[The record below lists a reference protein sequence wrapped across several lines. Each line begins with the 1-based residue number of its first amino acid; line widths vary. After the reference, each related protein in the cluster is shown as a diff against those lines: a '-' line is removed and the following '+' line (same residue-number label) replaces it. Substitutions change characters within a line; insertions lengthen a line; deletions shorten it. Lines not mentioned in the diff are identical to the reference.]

1 MWRSRRAVGG
11 ALGAAA
17 RRSAGPRCL
26 HRPDHLVGGGHD
38 ARPRRVD
45 IDARRPSPASR
56 ISARLARVL
65 AIVLRGRVAL
75 LSRRVLVLRR
85 RDDRV
90 RPLLLRRMPAA
101 SSHLAE
107 GDDVNG
113 SLLLFRVLGV
123 DPPRF
128 AVSNDELE
136 RAMKNLQKTL
146 HPDKFS
152 TAPNVA
158 REHSADQASLVN
170 RAYATLRDPLRRAKY
185 MLRAAGAGVAEES
198 GMGDEQAAPAGDTL
212 LDPTLLMDV
221 METREAIERAGDDVE
236 RAGRDGHLFDAA
248 EPPMR
253 RRARSRDGRRGPG
266 DGEEGDGAADVPG
279 ADTRR
284 DQAQAAAGVRRGAG
298 ERRGEGERAP
308 GAMDRSVES

>member
-1 MWRSRRAVGG
+1 MWRSRRAVGEV
-11 ALGAAA
+11 LRAAA

-26 HRPDHLVGGGHD
+26 HRPDHL
-38 ARPRRVD
+38 ASAAATTRAPRRVD
-45 IDARRPSPASR
+45 IDARRPPPG
-56 ISARLARVL
+56 
-65 AIVLRGRVAL
+65 RG
-75 LSRRVLVLRR
+75 SRRDSL
-85 RDDRV
+85 
-90 RPLLLRRMPAA
+90 A
-101 SSHLAE
+101 SSRSFSADASPSSRGACWSCGVATTASDLFFCGGCGGVLPALAE

-198 GMGDEQAAPAGDTL
+198 GMGDERGAAGDTL

-221 METREAIERAGDDVE
+221 METREAIERAGDD
-236 RAGRDGHLFDAA
+236 ASALGAMATANDAA
-248 EPPMR
+248 EHECV
-253 RRARSRDGRRGPG
+253 AAL
-266 DGEEGDGAADVPG
+266 GAAMDAGNLATARKETVRLTYLVRIRDEIKRRLPPG
-279 ADTRR
+279 
-284 DQAQAAAGVRRGAG
+284 
-298 ERRGEGERAP
+298 
-308 GAMDRSVES
+308 

>member
-1 MWRSRRAVGG
+1 M
-11 ALGAAA
+11 
-17 RRSAGPRCL
+17 
-26 HRPDHLVGGGHD
+26 
-38 ARPRRVD
+38 
-45 IDARRPSPASR
+45 
-56 ISARLARVL
+56 
-65 AIVLRGRVAL
+65 
-75 LSRRVLVLRR
+75 
-85 RDDRV
+85 
-90 RPLLLRRMPAA
+90 
-101 SSHLAE
+101 
-107 GDDVNG
+107 
-113 SLLLFRVLGV
+113 LGV

-136 RAMKNLQKTL
+136 RAMKNLQKIL

-198 GMGDEQAAPAGDTL
+198 GMGDERGGDRGDTL
-212 LDPTLLMDV
+212 LDPTLLMEV
-221 METREAIERAGDDVE
+221 METREAIERAGDDASALGAMAACQ
-236 RAGRDGHLFDAA
+236 RAAA
-248 EPPMR
+248 CR

-298 ERRGEGERAP
+298 ERRGGEGDARDE
-308 GAMDRSVES
+308 AMDRSVES

>member
-1 MWRSRRAVGG
+1 MWRSRRAVGEV
-11 ALGAAA
+11 LRAAA

-26 HRPDHLVGGGHD
+26 HRPDHL
-38 ARPRRVD
+38 ASAAATTRAPRRVD
-45 IDARRPSPASR
+45 IDARRPSP
-56 ISARLARVL
+56 
-65 AIVLRGRVAL
+65 GRE
-75 LSRRVLVLRR
+75 SRRDSL
-85 RDDRV
+85 
-90 RPLLLRRMPAA
+90 A
-101 SSHLAE
+101 SSRSFSADASPSSRGACWSCGVATTASDLFFCGGCGGVLPALAE

-185 MLRAAGAGVAEES
+185 MLRAFGAGVAEES
-198 GMGDEQAAPAGDTL
+198 GMGDEQGSPAGDTI
-212 LDPTLLMDV
+212 DPTLLMDV
-221 METREAIERAGDDVE
+221 METREAIERAGDD
-236 RAGRDGHLFDAA
+236 ASALGAMATANDAA
-248 EPPMR
+248 EHECV
-253 RRARSRDGRRGPG
+253 AAL
-266 DGEEGDGAADVPG
+266 GAAMDAGDLATARKETVRLTYLVRIRDEIKRRLPPG
-279 ADTRR
+279 
-284 DQAQAAAGVRRGAG
+284 
-298 ERRGEGERAP
+298 
-308 GAMDRSVES
+308 

>member
-1 MWRSRRAVGG
+1 MWRSRRAVGEV
-11 ALGAAA
+11 LRAAA

-26 HRPDHLVGGGHD
+26 HRPDHLV
-38 ARPRRVD
+38 AAAATTRAPRRVD
-45 IDARRPSPASR
+45 IDARRPSPG
-56 ISARLARVL
+56 
-65 AIVLRGRVAL
+65 RG
-75 LSRRVLVLRR
+75 SRRDSL
-85 RDDRV
+85 
-90 RPLLLRRMPAA
+90 A
-101 SSHLAE
+101 SSRSFSADASPSSRGACWSCGVATTASDLFFCGGCGGVLPALAE

-198 GMGDEQAAPAGDTL
+198 GMGDERGAAGDTL

-221 METREAIERAGDDVE
+221 METREAIERAGDD
-236 RAGRDGHLFDAA
+236 ASALGAMATANDAA
-248 EPPMR
+248 EHECV
-253 RRARSRDGRRGPG
+253 AAL
-266 DGEEGDGAADVPG
+266 GAAMDAGDLATARKETVRLTYLVRIRDEIKRRLPPG
-279 ADTRR
+279 
-284 DQAQAAAGVRRGAG
+284 
-298 ERRGEGERAP
+298 
-308 GAMDRSVES
+308 

>member
-1 MWRSRRAVGG
+1 MWRSRRAVGEV
-11 ALGAAA
+11 LRAAA

-26 HRPDHLVGGGHD
+26 HRPDHLV
-38 ARPRRVD
+38 AAAATTRAPRRVD
-45 IDARRPSPASR
+45 IDARRPSPG
-56 ISARLARVL
+56 
-65 AIVLRGRVAL
+65 RG
-75 LSRRVLVLRR
+75 SRRDSL
-85 RDDRV
+85 
-90 RPLLLRRMPAA
+90 A
-101 SSHLAE
+101 SSRSFSADASPSSRGACWSCGVATTASDLFFCGGCGVVLPALAE

-152 TAPNVA
+152 TAPVVA

-198 GMGDEQAAPAGDTL
+198 GMGDEQGSPAGDTI
-212 LDPTLLMDV
+212 DPTLLMDV
-221 METREAIERAGDDVE
+221 METREAIERAGDDV
-236 RAGRDGHLFDAA
+236 RALGAMATANDAA
-248 EPPMR
+248 EHECV
-253 RRARSRDGRRGPG
+253 AAL
-266 DGEEGDGAADVPG
+266 GAAMDAGNLATARKETVRLTYLVRIRDEIKRRLPPG
-279 ADTRR
+279 
-284 DQAQAAAGVRRGAG
+284 
-298 ERRGEGERAP
+298 
-308 GAMDRSVES
+308 

>member
-1 MWRSRRAVGG
+1 MWRSRRAVGEV
-11 ALGAAA
+11 LRAAA

-26 HRPDHLVGGGHD
+26 HRPDHLV
-38 ARPRRVD
+38 AAAATTRAPRRVD
-45 IDARRPSPASR
+45 IDARRPSPG
-56 ISARLARVL
+56 
-65 AIVLRGRVAL
+65 RG
-75 LSRRVLVLRR
+75 SRRDSL
-85 RDDRV
+85 
-90 RPLLLRRMPAA
+90 A
-101 SSHLAE
+101 SSRSFSADASPSSRGACWSCGVATTASDLFFCGGCGGVLPALAE

-152 TAPNVA
+152 TAPVVA

-198 GMGDEQAAPAGDTL
+198 GMGDEQGSPAGDTI
-212 LDPTLLMDV
+212 DPTLLMDV
-221 METREAIERAGDDVE
+221 METREAIERAGDDV
-236 RAGRDGHLFDAA
+236 RALGAMATANDAA
-248 EPPMR
+248 EHECV
-253 RRARSRDGRRGPG
+253 AAL
-266 DGEEGDGAADVPG
+266 GAAMDAGNLATARKETVRLTYLVRIRDEIKRRLPPG
-279 ADTRR
+279 
-284 DQAQAAAGVRRGAG
+284 
-298 ERRGEGERAP
+298 
-308 GAMDRSVES
+308 

>member
-1 MWRSRRAVGG
+1 MWRSRRAVGEV
-11 ALGAAA
+11 LRAAA

-26 HRPDHLVGGGHD
+26 HRPDHL
-38 ARPRRVD
+38 AAAAATTRAPRRVD
-45 IDARRPSPASR
+45 IDARRPSPG
-56 ISARLARVL
+56 
-65 AIVLRGRVAL
+65 RG
-75 LSRRVLVLRR
+75 SRRDSL
-85 RDDRV
+85 
-90 RPLLLRRMPAA
+90 A
-101 SSHLAE
+101 SSRSFSADASPSSRGACWSCGVATTASDLFFCGGCGGVLPALAE

-198 GMGDEQAAPAGDTL
+198 GMGDERGAAGDTL
-212 LDPTLLMDV
+212 LDPTLLMEV
-221 METREAIERAGDDVE
+221 METREAIERAGDD
-236 RAGRDGHLFDAA
+236 ASALGAMATANDAA
-248 EPPMR
+248 EHECV
-253 RRARSRDGRRGPG
+253 AAL
-266 DGEEGDGAADVPG
+266 GAAMDAGDLATARKETVRLTYLVRIRDEIKRRLPPG
-279 ADTRR
+279 
-284 DQAQAAAGVRRGAG
+284 
-298 ERRGEGERAP
+298 
-308 GAMDRSVES
+308 